1 MAPSIDLSGT
11 GVATGPVPAI
21 QAIVDSW
28 GYTAAI
34 APGLWVTLAGTN
46 LAGPPQT
53 WNLDSVQDLPATLG
67 GTVVTFNGAP
77 AALLYVSPTQINALV
92 PSSVAPGKVQVVVQ
106 VNGLSSTPFTVTAQ
120 PAQPA
125 VYAPPTTDAA
135 TFFVTAALAGT
146 ATLVGNSATDPRVVR
161 PASPGDTLDLYMIGM
176 GATLDPSKFVTDRVF
191 SGAFP
196 ISAPVT
202 AAVGGKPANVLF
214 AGLTAPGLY
223 LVRIVVPSGL
233 GGRSPTVTG
242 VGRRHPNPAFAH
254 ASNGRRSPAVI
265 FALPS

>member
-53 WNLDSVQDLPATLG
+53 WNLDDVQDLPATLG
-67 GTVVTFNGAP
+67 GTIVTFNGAP

-106 VNGLSSTPFTVTAQ
+106 VNGLSSTPFTLRPSPPSRRCTHRQ
-120 PAQPA
+120 PRMP
-125 VYAPPTTDAA
+125 
-135 TFFVTAALAGT
+135 L
-146 ATLVGNSATDPRVVR
+146 
-161 PASPGDTLDLYMIGM
+161 
-176 GATLDPSKFVTDRVF
+176 
-191 SGAFP
+191 
-196 ISAPVT
+196 
-202 AAVGGKPANVLF
+202 
-214 AGLTAPGLY
+214 
-223 LVRIVVPSGL
+223 
-233 GGRSPTVTG
+233 RS
-242 VGRRHPNPAFAH
+242 
-254 ASNGRRSPAVI
+254 S
-265 FALPS
+265 